1 MLNTVAIVGFVG
13 FCERYEEILQEWE
26 DEAQREV
33 VLDSLKAH
41 CEVRRGRPAA
51 ARLSI
56 RAPLCQR
63 G

>member
-33 VLDSLKAH
+33 VLGRLKAT
-41 CEVRRGRPAA
+41 VRSRQEDLKRVFEG
-51 ARLSI
+51 
-56 RAPLCQR
+56 
-63 G
+63 